1 MGVFRITA
9 IILLSLL
16 QSFIAGAQIGS
27 AGIPIPISD
36 TVDHAD
42 VIIASELNNENDIV
56 DVARNIMHPGI
67 GKRMMTG
74 EIKSRKLR
82 ASVVPAAGY
91 TLQTDFAGIVG
102 GNASFYTD
110 TSANPSTVLTSLTY
124 TSRSQIIFPFQGN
137 FWTSKDKYNIL
148 IDWRYLY
155 FPSFTYGLGGYTS
168 LSDGYLVNYS
178 AIHIHQAV
186 LRKLRKNMYIGLGF
200 NLDYFWN
207 IKELNPPVFV
217 ATDFEN
223 YGFAATEFASGL
235 TFNFLYDNR
244 NNPINARKGNFA
256 NVVYR
261 PNLTI
266 FGNTVTW
273 HSLTIDIR
281 KYITFPAGSK
291 NVLAFWNYDWLTL
304 SGKTPYLMLPNTGGD
319 PYSNTGRGYIPGRYR
334 GDDMVYLEGEYRI
347 NLSRSGIFGAVVFA
361 NAQSFTE
368 LASKRFETI
377 APGYGGGIR
386 IKFNK
391 FSRTNVSIDYAF
403 GRGGSQ
409 GMFIN
414 VGEVF

>member
-1 MGVFRITA
+1 MHCCSATA
-9 IILLSLL
+9 
-16 QSFIAGAQIGS
+16 QVGS
-27 AGIPIPISD
+27 AGIPIPITD
-36 TVDHAD
+36 TTGRAD
-42 VIIASELNNENDIV
+42 VIIASKINNENDIV
-56 DVARNIMHPGI
+56 DVARNIIHPHTGR
-67 GKRMMTG
+67 RMMTG
-74 EIKSRKLR
+74 EVKSRKLR
-82 ASVVPAAGY
+82 VSVVPAAGY

-110 TSANPSTVLTSLTY
+110 TSANPSTMLTSITY
-124 TSRSQIIFPFQGN
+124 TSRTQVIFPFLGS
-137 FWTSKDKYNIL
+137 FWTRKDKYNIV

-155 FPSFTYGLGGYTS
+155 FPSVTFGLGGHTA

-186 LRKLRKNMYIGLGF
+186 LRKLRKDMYLGLGY
-200 NLDYFWN
+200 NLDYFWD
-207 IKELNPPVFV
+207 IKELNPPANIV
-217 ATDFEN
+217 TDFEN
-223 YGFAATEFASGL
+223 YGYDATEFASGF

-244 NNPINARKGNFA
+244 DNPINAHKGNFV

-266 FGNTVTW
+266 FGNTATW
-273 HSLTIDIR
+273 RSLTVDLR
-281 KYITFPAGSK
+281 KYINFPAGTK
-291 NVLAFWNYDWLTL
+291 NILAFWNYDWVSI

-347 NLSRSGIFGAVVFA
+347 NLSRRGIFGAVVFA

-368 LASKRFETI
+368 QASKRFETI

-386 IKFNK
+386 LKFNK
-391 FSRTNVSIDYAF
+391 FSRTNVAIDYGF
-403 GRGGSQ
+403 GLGGSQ
-409 GMFIN
+409 GLFIN